1 MIRRPPRSTLFPYTT
16 LFRSLRHVREADR
29 GAALEAPD
37 FDDRSSGGRAGGG
50 EHQKPGLPLG
60 EVPRRAVDPAPPLI
74 AHRLKV
80 AEVHR
85 TSMRTRFRCRKPR
98 APFPFRAHRRIVK
111 PCPTLFASSWSRRS
125 ATRRGSSS
133 GSSR

>member
-50 EHQKPGLPLG
+50 GHQKPGLPFG
-60 EVPRRAVDPAPPLI
+60 PGTGRAVDPAPPPT
-74 AHRLKV
+74 AHPLKV
-80 AEVHR
+80 AAGPPP
-85 TSMRTRFRCRKPR
+85 TMRTRSRWRKPR
-98 APFPFRAHRRIVK
+98 APPPF
-111 PCPTLFASSWSRRS
+111 
-125 ATRRGSSS
+125 
-133 GSSR
+133 